1 MRSSIFALRC
11 LTARTACCNFRP
23 VRVILDPAADLFKT
37 LPGSSQLDLSPSSSQ
52 LTGIRRF
59 ASDLQPSSSRLYS
72 ARFLLGGDGD
82 EQLIIHER
90 TQNNEAPS
98 MLPPPSL
105 PTSLFLFFLYWFSL
119 FLSFTLTS
127 LLSQM
132 SPPPPPFSD

>member
-72 ARFLLGGDGD
+72 ARFLLGDGALAPDGD

-90 TQNNEAPS
+90 TQNNDAPS
-98 MLPPPSL
+98 VLPPPSL

-119 FLSFTLTS
+119 SLSR
-127 LLSQM
+127 
-132 SPPPPPFSD
+132 